1 MLSYR
6 FAERLCTKRC
16 FNRLQAKV
24 LIIFQS
30 IIFLMFLSAQP
41 IHPRE
46 QLLPKKKKKK
56 KKIVC
61 RTLLGQAKKGFTKSF
76 QKLFIA
82 NSVSVENWKIL
93 ISLFRFL
100 DTMPQRHVLHSK
112 KWTRKGTA
120 QHEKS
125 KFDMYD
131 TVWLFWGIMLLEPFP
146 KKAEKLN
153 YRIERFIGWS
163 VSFREIPCCRHSV
176 WCAAFPDSLSH

>member
-1 MLSYR
+1 MLQQITSQSANNFPIHHFSHVSLSSAHPSSWTIVAKKEKKR
-6 FAERLCTKRC
+6 KRKLFAEHSWVK
-16 FNRLQAKV
+16 QKKV
-24 LIIFQS
+24 SPRVSRNFSSQTV
-30 IIFLMFLSAQP
+30 SALR
-41 IHPRE
+41 IE
-46 QLLPKKKKKK
+46 
-56 KKIVC
+56 
-61 RTLLGQAKKGFTKSF
+61 
-76 QKLFIA
+76 
-82 NSVSVENWKIL
+82 KIL